1 MTSEGSG
8 HDAVV
13 VEGGARAPRAAR
25 AVAFAGFVLYA
36 AAAPHS
42 IAGAWMGLAL
52 VVAAWLVRLLAT
64 REPGVRATP
73 FDLPLW
79 LLYAWTVL
87 SAFLS
92 AEPRISIA
100 KLASVGTFLVF
111 YLTQSMLTRRM
122 ATAAAL
128 VLVASGVAGTLWSLG
143 EIARGRGVV
152 VAEMKTGS
160 PMRQLADLSVG
171 DAIWR
176 VNEGRV
182 SSVEEIDEA
191 IRRTPTGERVLL
203 SVVARGEHV
212 EWPGFVVTD
221 ELKGRASPSGLA
233 GGGPTRRFRASG
245 WTRHY
250 ETYAEVLQMV
260 AQLALGL
267 ALAGLLRRRRGAAAW
282 LPFAA
287 FLLLG
292 AGIALT
298 AMRTTLAAFAVGA
311 LVVAWGATAR
321 GRARVFVVAAV
332 AFALAFGAVVV
343 WRTRAGGALTLSDPS
358 ASLRVQVARVAAG
371 RVPLHPFFGH
381 GMDAVQR
388 HWQEWGFPGTDMLHT
403 HSTPLQLAFDRG
415 LPAVLF
421 WLWLL
426 AVFWLAATR
435 AERLWRDTDDS
446 ATHGLALGT
455 TGALAGFAAS
465 SLVNYNFGDSE
476 VTLLLWWLMGAI
488 VVVSSER

>member
-1 MTSEGSG
+1 
-8 HDAVV
+8 
-13 VEGGARAPRAAR
+13 
-25 AVAFAGFVLYA
+25 
-36 AAAPHS
+36 
-42 IAGAWMGLAL
+42 
-52 VVAAWLVRLLAT
+52 
-64 REPGVRATP
+64 
-73 FDLPLW
+73 
-79 LLYAWTVL
+79 
-87 SAFLS
+87 
-92 AEPRISIA
+92 
-100 KLASVGTFLVF
+100 
-111 YLTQSMLTRRM
+111 
-122 ATAAAL
+122 
-128 VLVASGVAGTLWSLG
+128 
-143 EIARGRGVV
+143 
-152 VAEMKTGS
+152 
-160 PMRQLADLSVG
+160 
-171 DAIWR
+171 
-176 VNEGRV
+176 V

-191 IRRTPTGERVLL
+191 IRRTPTGGRVLL

-212 EWPGFVVTD
+212 EWPGFVATD
-221 ELKGRASPSGLA
+221 ELKGRASPSGLT

-250 ETYAEVLQMV
+250 VTYAEVLQMV

-267 ALAGLLRRRRGAAAW
+267 ALAALLRRRRGAAAW

-287 FLLLG
+287 FVLLG

-311 LVVAWGATAR
+311 LVVAWRATTR

-371 RVPLHPFFGH
+371 RVPLHPVFGH

-426 AVFWLAATR
+426 AAFWLAATR
-435 AERLWRDTDDS
+435 AERLWRDTDDA
-446 ATHGLALGT
+446 ATHGLALGA

-476 VTLLLWWLMGAI
+476 VALLLWWLMGAI
-488 VVVSSER
+488 VVVSREQ